1 MKRTSENVGISPDGM
16 QRVIHKDFSDQFY
29 FKKMLEFYPK
39 KVYAKRV
46 LETRGYDFPRDFSIE
61 NKSLIGQTFGIIRT
75 LEALGIVL
83 FNGTTFEHK
92 RPYEGE
98 PLVRV
103 TGIYIEHNIYVKIE
117 ETSYSSDKGLYVS
130 PSGYGEKVFI
140 YNFLESYQP
149 VK

>member
-1 MKRTSENVGISPDGM
+1 MKRTSETLGISPDGM
-16 QRVIHKDFSDQFY
+16 QRVIHKCFSDQFY

-46 LETRGYDFPRDFSIE
+46 LETRGYDFPRDFRIE
-61 NKSLIGQTFGIIRT
+61 NKGLIDQTIGIIRT

-83 FNGTTFEHK
+83 FNGTTFKHK

-98 PLVRV
+98 SLVRI
-103 TGIYIEHNIYVKIE
+103 TGIEIEHNIYVKME
-117 ETSYSSDKGLYVS
+117 KTSYSSDKGLYVS
-130 PSGYGEKVFI
+130 PSGYGEKVWI
-140 YNFLESYQP
+140 YDFLEDYEP